1 MTDELLLG
9 FDVGTSSVKA
19 AAFGLDGTPVGVAT
33 AVVALQRP
41 GDGLCEVDPRAY
53 WRALR
58 QCCGTLADAGVEL
71 RRVQALSIAAHA
83 ETLIPVDDKLEPV
96 RPAIVWVDTR
106 STREAADLVA
116 RFGADELARRS
127 GQPLMIPMW
136 PATKLLWLQRH
147 EPDLVQQVRWW
158 LQPLDYLVAKMTGH
172 IASDASEYSSSLLLD
187 IGTRGWWQP
196 MLDELAISER
206 VLPELR
212 VAGSA
217 IARLRAEAAAE
228 LGLGEALVV
237 MGGFDQACTA
247 VGSGNVRAGGV
258 SESTGSSL
266 AVITTIREPPAARGA
281 VPCHVHVIPG
291 HYFLDAHSP
300 TAGAAYAWL
309 RNEFAPELSF
319 RALDEL
325 AEEVP
330 AGSDGLLLL
339 PWLAGTAT
347 PSFEPMAR
355 GVLFGLSLD
364 HGRGHVARATLEGV
378 AFELAALLD
387 ESCKLGSDPRELR
400 SVGGGA
406 RSPLWSQIKADVTA
420 LPVSVPVIADHAG
433 ALGAAILAAVGAD
446 VFPTIEAGV
455 DALVRLERT
464 YAPDPIAHERY
475 SQVQTLHDRLSSR
488 LEALFGR
495 EQP

>member
-1 MTDELLLG
+1 MSDELLLG

-19 AAFGLDGTPVGVAT
+19 AAFDLGGAPLGFAT
-33 AVVALQRP
+33 ALVALQRP
-41 GDGLCEVDPRAY
+41 GSGLCEVDPRDY
-53 WRALR
+53 WHGLR
-58 QCCGTLADAGVEL
+58 ECCRILAAQGVEL
-71 RRVQALSIAAHA
+71 WRVRALSISAHA
-83 ETLIPVDDKLEPV
+83 ETLIPVDEKLEPV

-116 RFGADELARRS
+116 RFGTEELARRS

-147 EPDLVQQVRWW
+147 EPDLAGRVRWW
-158 LQPLDYLVAKMTGH
+158 LQPLDYLIARMTGH
-172 IASDASEYSSSLLLD
+172 VASDASEYSSSLLLD
-187 IGTRGWWQP
+187 IRARRWWQP

-212 VAGSA
+212 RAGSP
-217 IARLRAEAAAE
+217 IARLRAGPAAE

-247 VGSGNVRAGGV
+247 IGAGNVRDGAV

-266 AVITTIREPPAARGA
+266 AVITTIREPPATIGA
-281 VPCHVHVIPG
+281 VPCHVHVLG
-291 HYFLDAHSP
+291 DHYFLDAHSP

-309 RNEFAPELSF
+309 RDQLAPELSF
-319 RALDEL
+319 SELDAL
-325 AEEVP
+325 AAKVP

-347 PSFEPMAR
+347 PSFDPMAR
-355 GVLFGLSLD
+355 GVLFGLTLD
-364 HGRGHVARATLEGV
+364 HGRGHLARAALEGV

-387 ESCKLGSDPRELR
+387 ESRKLGSDPRELR

-406 RSPLWSQIKADVTA
+406 CSALWSQIKADVTA
-420 LPVSVPVIADHAG
+420 LPVTVPAIADHAG

-446 VFPTIEAGV
+446 VLPTIEAGA
-455 DALVRLERT
+455 DALVRIDHT
-464 YAPDPIAHERY
+464 YLPDPAAQERY
-475 SQVQTLHDRLSSR
+475 TQVRQLHDRLSTQ
-488 LEALFGR
+488 LDALFDAA
-495 EQP
+495 QP